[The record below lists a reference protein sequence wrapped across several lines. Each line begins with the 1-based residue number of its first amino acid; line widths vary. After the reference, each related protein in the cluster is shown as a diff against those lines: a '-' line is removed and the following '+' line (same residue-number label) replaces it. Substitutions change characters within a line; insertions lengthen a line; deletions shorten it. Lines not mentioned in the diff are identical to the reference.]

1 MNRRDAAPMT
11 LAELP
16 DALVL
21 WSPTTGEVT
30 AGEIRREQKPALDDE
45 WEATLEMWGDIV
57 TRNLCRKPW
66 EPRVSVSDIKAYH
79 AAQYS
84 AAQTRRASKR

>member
-11 LAELP
+11 LADLP

-30 AGEIRREQKPALDDE
+30 VGQIRAEQKPDLADE
-45 WEATLEMWGDIV
+45 WEATIEMWCDIV
-57 TRNLCRKPW
+57 TRNLCRQPW
-66 EPRVSVSDIKAYH
+66 EPRVSVSDIKAFH
-79 AAQYS
+79 AARFF
-84 AAQTRRASKR
+84 AAQTRRASRR